1 MRVSRLKR
9 SGVPLL
15 ALAEAVALRGGAVE
29 SPIQHVLLQMPLL
42 VLAGVLL
49 GWDLRVRRE
58 LALPLLFAALT
69 VFLFWMLP
77 RNVDWA
83 LTPAGELA
91 KYILLPLLLGLP
103 LRLSWP
109 WLGPILRGFLKANVL
124 SMLGVLGFLYTHA
137 PVRICNSYLVSAQR
151 DLGVAFLYLAAA
163 LACLWAIPVLFGHPR
178 RQPLCN
184 TGCAKCGA

>member
-1 MRVSRLKR
+1 MRKIVLA
-9 SGVPLL
+9 LL
-15 ALAEAVALRGGAVE
+15 ALAAAIALREAAGV
-29 SPIQHVLLQMPLL
+29 SPIQHVLVQMPLL

-49 GWDLRVRRE
+49 GWDLHGRRDW
-58 LALPLLFAALT
+58 AGPLLLTALT
-69 VFLFWMLP
+69 AFLFWMLP

-83 LTPAGELA
+83 LTPAGEAA
-91 KYILLPLLLGLP
+91 KYLSLPLLLGVP

-109 WLGPILRGFLKANVL
+109 WLGPVLRGFLKANAL

-137 PVRICNSYLVSAQR
+137 PVRISNSYLVSAQQ

-178 RQPLCN
+178 RGPFGTAGCN
-184 TGCAKCGA
+184 RCGV